1 MIKKMNFRISAAT
14 WTAKFFLSTFLIFY
28 LVQKTNAHDIKEL
41 FFGANNKYFFI
52 IFFLVLSQVILAVIR
67 WKSLLA
73 FIANKN
79 IFFFSL
85 LKNYLSSLFIGNFL
99 PGALG
104 FDFFRYLFIK
114 KQGVPFD
121 KNLSILIIDRFFML
135 CSCLLISYLYFCV
148 YLFRNNFSHFI
159 YFVLFGASCFF
170 SFFFIKSFFFLLPS
184 KISSFLKK
192 FSFIRSN
199 FRNFLSLKFLGKYSV
214 NILFS
219 VILNALIVHLIF
231 MSLRVFVPL
240 IDCLFLG
247 ASILIVNSLPISF
260 SGWGAREFYLIKILP
275 LYQIS
280 FNVAL
285 TFSFLYGISLFII
298 SIPGVLLLISSIIGK
313 KTTFPI

>member
-121 KNLSILIIDRFFML
+121 KNLR
-135 CSCLLISYLYFCV
+135 
-148 YLFRNNFSHFI
+148 
-159 YFVLFGASCFF
+159 
-170 SFFFIKSFFFLLPS
+170 
-184 KISSFLKK
+184 LKK
-192 FSFIRSN
+192 FLKLLRIKENFFKKEEILLGNKKKKDFI
-199 FRNFLSLKFLGKYSV
+199 
-214 NILFS
+214 
-219 VILNALIVHLIF
+219 
-231 MSLRVFVPL
+231 
-240 IDCLFLG
+240 
-247 ASILIVNSLPISF
+247 
-260 SGWGAREFYLIKILP
+260 
-275 LYQIS
+275 
-280 FNVAL
+280 
-285 TFSFLYGISLFII
+285 
-298 SIPGVLLLISSIIGK
+298 K
-313 KTTFPI
+313 KNEKKHEAPKRTK